1 MCIHWGIGKVHYYVL
16 SLAKG
21 PRHCNGIFLRTQ
33 TTLGKRPISG
43 IESWNAV
50 TWVIWSFVGLQK
62 TSIAKKQE
70 KYAGYR
76 PILGLPIL
84 RAPQVMCLQSSH
96 LQNLFPGLLSNQDW
110 PGGRLPHSTSLWPP
124 MLEAKRFLPQIL
136 RNVSFS
142 VIDK

>member
-1 MCIHWGIGKVHYYVL
+1 MYIHWGIDKVHFFTCWAL
-16 SLAKG
+16 QRGLAV
-21 PRHCNGIFLRTQ
+21 IMESFLRTQ
-33 TTLGKRPISG
+33 TTLVKRPISE
-43 IESWNAV
+43 IVSWNAI
-50 TWVIWSFVGLQK
+50 WVIWSFVGLQK

-124 MLEAKRFLPQIL
+124 MLEAKRFLPQFL

-142 VIDK
+142 VVDK